1 MILNPDHFFNEY
13 ICFKL
18 QSHNFNSVNFLL
30 ESYIISTI
38 IVTTERRGWTETIHI
53 LSLHRAQGFTN

>member
-30 ESYIISTI
+30 ESYTISTI
-38 IVTTERRGWTETIHI
+38 IVSTERRGWT
-53 LSLHRAQGFTN
+53 